1 MQKSIKDVFK
11 NNKAV
16 IAYLTLGDPN
26 LKTSEQYVIDL
37 AKGGADI
44 IELGIPFSDPVGDGE
59 VITKANERALSS
71 GDDVSIDRLFESV
84 KNIRAK
90 ISTPL
95 VWLSYLNPIFRYG
108 YDKFF
113 ANCAKYKVNGV
124 IIPDM
129 PFEEQ
134 DEIKS
139 YTDKYNIDIITLISP
154 TSRDRVEFLSKN
166 AKGFIYAVSSL
177 GVTGVRES
185 IATNTSKFAKDIK
198 DYANVPVAIGFG
210 ISTKEQV
217 KSLIKDYDGVII
229 GSQIVRI
236 IQKHGKNASKYLID
250 YIKEL
255 KSATTTNK

>member
-1 MQKSIKDVFK
+1 MQKNIKDVFK
-11 NNKAV
+11 NNKAI

-59 VITKANERALSS
+59 VITKANERALNS

-84 KNIRAK
+84 KNIREQ
-90 ISTPL
+90 IDTPL

-108 YDKFF
+108 YERFF
-113 ANCAKYKVNGV
+113 ANCAKYKINGA

-134 DEIKS
+134 EELAT
-139 YTDKYNIDIITLISP
+139 YANKYNIEIITLISP
-154 TSRDRVEFLSKN
+154 TSKDRIELLSKN
-166 AKGFIYAVSSL
+166 AKGFIYAISSL
-177 GVTGVRES
+177 GVTGVRDN
-185 IATNTSKFAKDIK
+185 IVTNTSKFAKEIK
-198 DYANVPVAIGFG
+198 TFANVPVAIGFG

-229 GSQIVRI
+229 GSSIVRI
-236 IQKHGKNASKYLID
+236 IEKHGKNASEHLVKYLQ
-250 YIKEL
+250 EL
-255 KSATTTNK
+255 KSATI